1 MDFDSP
7 VFCRVSG
14 SGLSYRRS
22 LVILRSSEPFSI
34 SNKETKGAPYYQ
46 GRDREFSKYSTEAT
60 HRKLTNGLSGI

>member
-14 SGLSYRRS
+14 SGLSYRHS
-22 LVILRSSEPFSI
+22 LVILRSSEPFQFPI
-34 SNKETKGAPYYQ
+34 KRQRVPRTIKGVT
-46 GRDREFSKYSTEAT
+46 GEFSKYSTEAT